1 MTTKK
6 VNEKPLATVGSLINY
21 IGRSNIVASDAY
33 KDYDGL
39 DAINVGASL
48 RKAGLAFTK
57 VGDVY
62 FLD

>member
-6 VNEKPLATVGSLINY
+6 GNEKPLATVRSLIDY
-21 IGRSNIVASDAY
+21 IGRSNIVANDAY

-39 DAINVGASL
+39 DAINVPASL
-48 RKAGLAFTK
+48 RKAGLTYK
-57 VGDVY
+57 KEGDVY